1 MIFDYVTFITSHIS
15 TSKTLE
21 ESKIT
26 KMLIALKLIVIV
38 VGQKMVVKKF
48 IHLLK
53 MYLWHQ
59 VGVPSLFLAIEII
72 SA

>member
-15 TSKTLE
+15 TSETLV

-38 VGQKMVVKKF
+38 VGQKK
-48 IHLLK
+48 
-53 MYLWHQ
+53 
-59 VGVPSLFLAIEII
+59 GR
-72 SA
+72 